1 MGSVRQLTNTAGAVT
16 NTYEYDAF
24 GNQITHTGTTPNNY
38 LYQGEEWDSDPGL
51 YYLRARYMN
60 PLTGRFVSMDPE
72 NGIVTDP
79 KTLHK
84 YIYADGDPVNLKD
97 PTGRYTNT
105 GTMGGGEGEYA
116 GVTSFVIQA
125 VEAAAPVIVVAET
138 CVLLYEATKTLAEVS
153 GGPFAQIVP
162 GTMPCTV
169 KAKKNSNCSAQD
181 VETCQ
186 NLYPNCKGSQCGSC
200 LSYCLTQC
208 EWPFHKPEW
217 NKWKFP
223 KDWKDFPPSPIW
235 IN

>member
-1 MGSVRQLTNTAGAVT
+1 
-16 NTYEYDAF
+16 
-24 GNQITHTGTTPNNY
+24 
-38 LYQGEEWDSDPGL
+38 
-51 YYLRARYMN
+51 MN

-97 PTGRYTNT
+97 PTGRYANT

-125 VEAAAPVIVVAET
+125 VEAAAPVIVAAET

-162 GTMPCTV
+162 ASIPCTV
-169 KAKKNSNCSAQD
+169 KAVPKCDPPVGTTCMEKNTGHTHNGWDPHYHLWKQGYIGNQCHWDKIGGS
-181 VETCQ
+181 
-186 NLYPNCKGSQCGSC
+186 KGGI
-200 LSYCLTQC
+200 
-208 EWPFHKPEW
+208 
-217 NKWKFP
+217 NFP
-223 KDWKDFPPSPIW
+223 YLDCPRAVRSPVGLRIEL
-235 IN
+235 